1 MKLWNIALRNIF
13 RNGRRSVLSILAV
26 AVAAM
31 SITLLFALVEGIK
44 EDIRHNSWNY
54 ETGEVR
60 LRNSQFDRYE
70 YLNPVHYVLP
80 EYESVLQDLE
90 ELKERESMLE
100 VATFSP
106 RINVNAV
113 AFRGE
118 RRIFARGIAVD
129 LERERRFQD
138 LDDIVV
144 AGRLPEPGRAEA
156 VLGSRLARELGVELG
171 GTATFLTQTR
181 VRGSNAFTV
190 DVVGIASVP
199 VALLDRTTFLM
210 PLNVAA
216 GYLRMGNAASE
227 ILIKADGRSGDE
239 LAELLNAELA
249 PHHSGDGYLGGRLQ
263 AVSWTELSAGYSFLR
278 VADVVYSII
287 ALVFFLL
294 AGTVIINTTMM
305 TVHERTQEIGTLG
318 SMGMRGRELVRLFFT
333 EAAYLG
339 FAGSLAGVVL
349 GVAIAVPLGHVGIDF
364 GAAMEMVEMDIST
377 VLYPVLN
384 FRSTVWVFLYS
395 FIIAV
400 LASFPPAVRAA
411 RLRPVDALR
420 G

>member
-13 RNGRRSVLSILAV
+13 RNGRRSVLSVLAV

-44 EDIRHNSWNY
+44 EDVRHNAWNY
-54 ETGEVR
+54 ESGEVR

-80 EYESVLQDLE
+80 NYEAVLQ
-90 ELKERESMLE
+90 ELESMPE
-100 VATFSP
+100 VAALSP
-106 RINVNAV
+106 RINVNAA

-118 RRIFARGIAVD
+118 RRILARGIAVD
-129 LERERRFQD
+129 LERERSYQD
-138 LDDIVV
+138 LDALVV
-144 AGRLPEPGRAEA
+144 SGRLPESGRAEA
-156 VLGSRLARELGVELG
+156 LLGSRLARELGVEVG
-171 GTATFLTQTR
+171 DSATFLTQTR

-190 DVVGIASVP
+190 DVVGLASFP
-199 VALLDRTTFLM
+199 VALLDRAAFIM
-210 PLNVAA
+210 PLDVAA
-216 GYLRMGNAASE
+216 GYLRMGDAVSE
-227 ILIKADGRSGDE
+227 ILIKADGRSGDA
-239 LAELLNAELA
+239 LAERLNAELA
-249 PHHSGDGYLGGRLQ
+249 PRHDSEQYLGGQLQ
-263 AVSWTELSAGYSFLR
+263 ASSWTELSAGYRFLR
-278 VADVVYSII
+278 IADVVYSVI
-287 ALVFFLL
+287 ALFFFLL

-339 FAGSLAGVVL
+339 FAGSLFGVLL
-349 GVAIAVPLGHVGIDF
+349 GVAVAVPLGRVGIDF

-395 FIIAV
+395 FVVAV

>member
-1 MKLWNIALRNIF
+1 
-13 RNGRRSVLSILAV
+13 VLSILAV

-31 SITLLFALVEGIK
+31 SITLLFALVEGMK

-54 ETGEVR
+54 ESGEVR

-80 EYESVLQDLE
+80 EYESVLQELE
-90 ELKERESMLE
+90 ELRELQELESMPE

-106 RINVNAV
+106 RIIVNAV

-144 AGRLPEPGRAEA
+144 TGRLPEPGRAEA

-171 GTATFLTQTR
+171 GVATFLTQTR

-190 DVVGIASVP
+190 DVVGIASFP
-199 VALLDRTTFLM
+199 VALLDRTTFIM
-210 PLNVAA
+210 PLDVAA
-216 GYLRMGNAASE
+216 GYLRMGDAVSE
-227 ILIKADGRSGDE
+227 ILIKADGRSGDA
-239 LAELLNAELA
+239 LAARLNAELA
-249 PHHSGDGYLGGRLQ
+249 PQHAGDQYLGGRLQ
-263 AVSWTELSAGYSFLR
+263 AVSWTELSSGYRFLR
-278 VADVVYSII
+278 IADVVYSVM
-287 ALVFFLL
+287 ALFFFLL
-294 AGTVIINTTMM
+294 AGTVIVNTTMM

-318 SMGMRGRELVRLFFT
+318 SMGMRGGELVRLFFT

-339 FAGSLAGVVL
+339 FAGSLLGVLL
-349 GVAIAVPLGHVGIDF
+349 GVAVVLPLGQVGIDF
-364 GAAMEMVEMDIST
+364 GASMEMVEMDIST

-384 FRSTVWVFLYS
+384 FRSTVWVFVYS
-395 FIIAV
+395 FVIAV

>member
-13 RNGRRSVLSILAV
+13 RNGRRSVLSVLAV

-31 SITLLFALVEGIK
+31 SITLLFALVEGMK
-44 EDIRHNSWNY
+44 EDIRHNAWNY
-54 ETGEVR
+54 ESGEVR

-80 EYESVLQDLE
+80 EYKVVLQ
-90 ELKERESMLE
+90 ELQEFGPMPE

-106 RINVNAV
+106 RIHVNAA

-118 RRIFARGIAVD
+118 RRILAHGIALD

-138 LDDIVV
+138 LDDLVV

-156 VLGSRLARELGVELG
+156 LLGSRLARELGVELG
-171 GTATFLTQTR
+171 DAATFLTQTR

-190 DVVGIASVP
+190 DVVGIASFP
-199 VALLDRTTFLM
+199 VAMLDRTTFIM
-210 PLNVAA
+210 PLDVAA
-216 GYLRMGNAASE
+216 GYLRMGDAVSE

-239 LAELLNAELA
+239 LAERINAELA
-249 PHHSGDGYLGGRLQ
+249 PRHAGDEYLEGQLQ
-263 AVSWTELSAGYSFLR
+263 AVSWTELSSGYRFLR
-278 VADVVYSII
+278 IADVVYSII
-287 ALVFFLL
+287 ALFFFLL

-339 FAGSLAGVVL
+339 LAGSLVGVLL
-349 GVAIAVPLGHVGIDF
+349 GAVIAWPLGIVGIDF
-364 GAAMEMVEMDIST
+364 GAAMEMVDMDIST

-384 FRSTVWVFLYS
+384 FRSTVYVFAYS
-395 FIIAV
+395 FVVAV